1 MVKADLVIR
10 DATMV
15 SSTGRVQGDLLIWAG
30 KVVGIV
36 SPGTGTGAE
45 LIDATGLHLL
55 PGGVDAHVH
64 MQDPGLTEREDFI
77 TGTGAAA
84 VGGVTTI
91 VEHNRSLPF
100 VVNADLMR
108 EKASYLADRA
118 LIDFAQLGGA
128 HPDNVEHLRPMWE
141 AGATA
146 FKVFTCNL
154 HGAPA
159 ILPDK
164 MLEVFREVASFD
176 GVCLVHAED
185 ETITRANEEQLKAA
199 GRVDF
204 RVVPEWRSREAEQVA
219 VSTTSLLARIT
230 GCRVVIAHASHPE
243 ICDLV
248 NRERARG
255 ARLWIESCPQYFYL
269 TEDDIDAWGPYHKF
283 TPPARDRASAG
294 EMWERL
300 QSGEVDMICA
310 DHAPATKDDKARG
323 LKDIWAASYGLPGV
337 ETVLPMMLTGV
348 NEGRVSLERLVSAR
362 SEVPAQVYGLWPKK
376 GHLSI
381 GADADFVL
389 VDLQAEKTLK
399 NEDVV
404 SKVGWTPFEGRT
416 VKGLPLMTF
425 VRGRLVAK
433 DGQPV
438 IDPGW
443 GEYLAGPGVR
453 S

>member
-1 MVKADLVIR
+1 MEADLVIGG
-10 DATMV
+10 ATIV
-15 SSTGRVQGDLLIWAG
+15 SPTGRFQGDLLVRAG
-30 KVVGIV
+30 KVAGIV
-36 SPGTGTGAE
+36 APGTGSGAD
-45 LIDATGLHLL
+45 LIDATGLYLL

-77 TGTGAAA
+77 SGTSAAA
-84 VGGVTTI
+84 VGGITTI

-100 VVNADLMR
+100 VINAELMK
-108 EKASYLADRA
+108 EKAAYLSDRA

-141 AGATA
+141 AGSAA

-185 ETITRANEEQLKAA
+185 ETITKGNEERLRAA

-204 RVVPEWRSREAEQVA
+204 RVVPEWRTREAEQVA
-219 VSTTSLLARIT
+219 VGTTAQLARIA

-248 NRERARG
+248 NRERERG

-269 TEDDIDAWGPYHKF
+269 TEDDIDTWGPFHKF
-283 TPPARDRASAG
+283 TPPARDATSAA
-294 EMWERL
+294 EMWNRL
-300 QSGEVDMICA
+300 QAGEVDMICA
-310 DHAPATKDDKARG
+310 DHAPATREDKSRG
-323 LKDIWAASYGLPGV
+323 LTDIWAASYGLPGV
-337 ETVLPMMLTGV
+337 ETVLPMMLTGA
-348 NEGRVSLERLVSAR
+348 NEGKVTLERLAAAR
-362 SEVPAQVYGLWPKK
+362 SEVPARVYGLWPKK
-376 GHLSI
+376 GHLGI

-389 VDLQAEKTLK
+389 VDMQAKKTLK
-399 NEDVV
+399 DEDVV
-404 SKVGWTPFEGRT
+404 SKVGWTPFKGRT

-433 DGQPV
+433 DGRPV
-438 IDPGW
+438 IEPGW
-443 GEYLAGPGVR
+443 GEYVPGPGFQA
-453 S
+453 

>member
-1 MVKADLVIR
+1 VKADLVIR
-10 DATMV
+10 GATIV
-15 SSTGRVQGDLLIWAG
+15 SSTDRTRGDLLISAG
-30 KVVGIV
+30 KVVGLV
-36 SPGTGTGAE
+36 SPGSGSGAE

-77 TGTGAAA
+77 SGTSAAA

-108 EKASYLADRA
+108 EKAAYLADRA

-141 AGATA
+141 AGSAA
-146 FKVFTCNL
+146 FKVFTCTL

-185 ETITRANEEQLKAA
+185 ETMTRANEERLKAA

-204 RVVPEWRSREAEQVA
+204 RVVPEWRTREAEQVA
-219 VSTTSLLARIT
+219 VSTTALLARIT

-248 NRERARG
+248 NRERVRG

-269 TEDDIDAWGPYHKF
+269 AEDDIDDWGPFHKF
-283 TPPARDRASAG
+283 TPPARDRASTA

-300 QSGEVDMICA
+300 QAGEVDMICA
-310 DHAPATKDDKARG
+310 DHAPATREDKSRG

-348 NEGRVSLERLVSAR
+348 NEGRVSLERLVSVR
-362 SEVPAQVYGLWPKK
+362 SKVPAQVYGLWPRK
-376 GHLSI
+376 GHLGI

-389 VDLQAEKTLK
+389 VDLEAEKTLK

-443 GEYLAGPGVR
+443 GEYLPGPGAR